1 VPGDNIAVCGGPPIS
16 LAWEHQDEFV
26 YDLKVYEERIQDY
39 RQKKGGIIMRSKI
52 RYQHVKES
60 GLSPQDIRESRFCS
74 QSMNKKAHED
84 LEKFDRQMED
94 EEKKRLKGILKNK
107 GGKHSKCVIDTL
119 IHNRPYPLKKN
130 KGGKNNNYVIDA
142 LIHDRPYLF
151 PLFLISITLISI
163 FFLAVWNSP

>member
-1 VPGDNIAVCGGPPIS
+1 
-16 LAWEHQDEFV
+16 
-26 YDLKVYEERIQDY
+26 
-39 RQKKGGIIMRSKI
+39 
-52 RYQHVKES
+52 
-60 GLSPQDIRESRFCS
+60 
-74 QSMNKKAHED
+74 MNKKAHED